1 MYRSGGT
8 RPITWPRKIG
18 SDNLFY
24 ILFHQKIV
32 QKILDPS
39 HLDILIVPPHHGS
52 SRRPGTAP
60 NSVNMGPKAPIIAY
74 VVHLHHPRAQWPP
87 IDAVMVRTEYYC
99 DRNTRFVNFDRKI
112 LVASFFHHG
121 DRAPQWCAWGGH
133 IRTKYQPMDAQNRI
147 YCADACIVRLCN
159 ARNWLNHS
167 IGTKLWSPWALYPKS
182 SLKSGSWLA
191 LLLIPQKL
199 KNIESLQHF
208 FKNVFSPSPQKWK

>member
-1 MYRSGGT
+1 MDRSGRT
-8 RPITWPRKIG
+8 CPITWPRKFG

-24 ILFHQKIV
+24 ILFHQKTV

-39 HLDILIVPPHHGS
+39 HLDILIDPPHHGS
-52 SRRPGTAP
+52 QRRSGTAL
-60 NSVNMGPKAPIIAY
+60 NSINMGPKAPIIAY

-121 DRAPQWCAWGGH
+121 DRAPQWRAWGAH
-133 IRTKYQPMDAQNRI
+133 LRAKYRPTGAQIRI

-159 ARNWLNHS
+159 ARNWLKHFLC
-167 IGTKLWSPWALYPKS
+167 TKLIMPWAMYPKS
-182 SLKSGSWLA
+182 CYSCTS
-191 LLLIPQKL
+191 
-199 KNIESLQHF
+199 
-208 FKNVFSPSPQKWK
+208 